1 MRSNSMADHYD
12 APLGSEDT
20 ERRHRKYAAIARLGF
35 EPRAATRTHI
45 EKLAR
50 IRRHRFFFGRA
61 AVRASK
67 RGLQDHFSLLSGDQL
82 FGVDG

>member
-1 MRSNSMADHYD
+1 MTRLLD
-12 APLGSEDT
+12 
-20 ERRHRKYAAIARLGF
+20 RRTRNVAIGTKYAAIARLGF